1 MVALPR
7 MASEPLDEYLAVR
20 GEASAEAPLFVTVYG
35 RPIAS
40 NVVTRAARRTGKRI
54 GRRVHPHMFRHSYA
68 TELHDRGANI
78 RDIRDLLGHE
88 SVSATEIYTHVSTA
102 RQKKVVGLLEQ

>member
-1 MVALPR
+1 

-40 NVVTRAARRTGKRI
+40 NWVTRAARRTGKRI

-78 RDIRDLLGHE
+78 RDIRDLLCHE